1 MGRSKASEALLL
13 SKKIS
18 AQEAYTFGLVSE
30 VIPHAKLEAF
40 IEGLYKY
47 GSLSVNSVKFNK
59 KLMMHG
65 LQKTLTEVNNREL
78 EALQTCMDSEEF
90 GQAIMAFMNRKSKL

>member
-40 IEGLYKY
+40 IGGLYKY

-59 KLMMHG
+59 KLMMDG
-65 LQKTLTEVNNREL
+65 LRKTLTEVNNREL

-90 GQAIMAFMNRKSKL
+90 AQAIMAFMKRKSKL